1 VTPLAHPPIGRPR
14 RPPVSPLTLDEE
26 GALPPSS
33 RNSRP
38 PVSRFLEEAQRCI
51 AEMDPGRVAW
61 NAVRVLPDFSFPSTR
76 ARLLAMLGCDIR
88 RGSAVLGHVRLVGP
102 RGSARNLHIGPGT
115 IIGPDVTLGLDAP
128 ITIGKNV
135 SLGPR
140 AVLYTATHP
149 LGAGPRRMLL
159 GVSARPIIVDDG
171 AWVGLGAIIL
181 CGVRIGRGS
190 VVAAGAVVN
199 EDVPDDVL
207 VAGNPAEIVEDLPA
221 SR

>member
-1 VTPLAHPPIGRPR
+1 VTPLARPPIGRDA
-14 RPPVSPLTLDEE
+14 VSPLDEDTATLR
-26 GALPPSS
+26 ASHSS
-33 RNSRP
+33 P
-38 PVSRFLEEAQRCI
+38 AQRFLEETHQFM
-51 AEMDPGRVAW
+51 AETNPLRVAW
-61 NAVRVLPDFSFPSTR
+61 SAARVLPDFAFPRTR

-88 RGSAVLGHVRLVGP
+88 RGTAVLGYVHLVGP
-102 RGSARNLHIGPGT
+102 RDAARNLRVGTGTVIGPG
-115 IIGPDVTLGLDAP
+115 VTLCLDAP

-149 LGAGPRRMLL
+149 LGAGSRRMLL
-159 GVSARPIIVDDG
+159 DVSARPIVVDDG

-181 CGVRIGRGS
+181 CGVRVGRGS

-199 EDVPDDVL
+199 RDVPDDVL
-207 VAGNPAEIVEDLPA
+207 VAGNPAEIVEDLPP